1 MQGMRPA
8 RLAGFVLLGVA
19 VIAVGLGVFTLT
31 SNGASPSAQGGPPA
45 TSTSA
50 TQPPT
55 TRSSQHP
62 TTTTS
67 ARPTT
72 TTTTTTTTPA
82 APTTTKPSPTRTT
95 VVSPPNQGKPSLRS
109 TVPVRVYNNSFIKN
123 LAATAGREFRDDGFD
138 VVTTGNY
145 SQGTIPT
152 STAYYTSLPG
162 EKEVAT
168 ELGHDFGMRVL
179 PRFSGIAFA
188 SPGVIVIVTKDF
200 KGAK

>member
-8 RLAGFVLLGVA
+8 RLAGFVALGIA

-31 SNGASPSAQGGPPA
+31 SNGGSPNAQAGPPA
-45 TSTSA
+45 TASA
-50 TQPPT
+50 TQPPA
-55 TRSSQHP
+55 TRSGP
-62 TTTTS
+62 P
-67 ARPTT
+67 AATT
-72 TTTTTTTTPA
+72 TTTAAPRPTATT
-82 APTTTKPSPTRTT
+82 APTTTPRPAPTQTTT
-95 VVSPPNQGKPSLRS
+95 VVPPPQRQASGAPSPRQ

-123 LAATAGREFRDDGFD
+123 LAATAGQDFRNDGFD

-152 STAYYTSLPG
+152 TTVYYTSLPG
-162 EKEVAT
+162 EHEVAN

-188 SPGVIVIVTKDF
+188 SPGVIVIVTNDF

>member
-8 RLAGFVLLGVA
+8 RLAGFALIAVA

-31 SNGASPSAQGGPPA
+31 SNGQTPSAQGRPPA
-45 TSTSA
+45 TGTTSTTTSA
-50 TQPPT
+50 P
-55 TRSSQHP
+55 P

-67 ARPTT
+67 TTTPARPTT
-72 TTTTTTTTPA
+72 TA
-82 APTTTKPSPTRTT
+82 APTTTKPPPTRTT
-95 VVSPPNQGKPSLRS
+95 TVVPPPTQQQPPAGGPPSPRQ

-123 LAATAGREFRDDGFD
+123 LAATAGQDFRNDGFD

-145 SQGTIPT
+145 SQGNIPST
-152 STAYYTSLPG
+152 TAYYTSLPG
-162 EKEVAT
+162 EREVAT

-188 SPGVIVIVTKDF
+188 SPGVIVIVTEDF

>member
-19 VIAVGLGVFTLT
+19 VVAVGLGVFTLT
-31 SNGASPSAQGGPPA
+31 SNGESPSAQARPPA
-45 TSTSA
+45 TGSSTA
-50 TQPPT
+50 QPPT
-55 TRSSQHP
+55 GRSSTP
-62 TTTTS
+62 RTTTTTQ

-72 TTTTTTTTPA
+72 TATT
-82 APTTTKPSPTRTT
+82 APTTTKQRPTQTTT
-95 VVSPPNQGKPSLRS
+95 VVPAPAQPTGKPSLRA

-123 LAATAGREFRDDGFD
+123 LAATAGQDFRNDGFD

-152 STAYYTSLPG
+152 TTAYYTSRPG
-162 EKEVAT
+162 EHEIAN

-188 SPGVIVIVTKDF
+188 SPGVIVIVTEDF

>member
-8 RLAGFVLLGVA
+8 RLAGFVLIGVA

-31 SNGASPSAQGGPPA
+31 SNGQSPGAQGRPPVTG
-45 TSTSA
+45 TSGAS

-55 TRSSQHP
+55 SRSSATRTATP
-62 TTTTS
+62 S
-67 ARPTT
+67 PRPTT
-72 TTTTTTTTPA
+72 TTPTTKQ
-82 APTTTKPSPTRTT
+82 APTQTTT
-95 VVSPPNQGKPSLRS
+95 VVPPPRQTTGKPSLRA

-123 LAATAGREFRDDGFD
+123 LAATAGADFRADGFD

-152 STAYYTSLPG
+152 TTAYFTSAPG
-162 EKEVAT
+162 EKEVAD

-188 SPGVIVIVTKDF
+188 SPGVIVIVTEDF
-200 KGAK
+200 KGGK

>member
-1 MQGMRPA
+1 MQGMRPP

-31 SNGASPSAQGGPPA
+31 SSGESPGAQGRPPVTGTA
-45 TSTSA
+45 T

-55 TRSSQHP
+55 TRSSATRTTTPSPKP
-62 TTTTS
+62 TTT
-67 ARPTT
+67 
-72 TTTTTTTTPA
+72 A
-82 APTTTKPSPTRTT
+82 APTTTTQAPTRTT
-95 VVSPPNQGKPSLRS
+95 TVVPPPRPTTGKPSLRA

-123 LAATAGREFRDDGFD
+123 LAATAGADFRADGFD

-152 STAYYTSLPG
+152 STAYFTSAPG
-162 EKEVAT
+162 EREVAD

-200 KGAK
+200 KGGK

>member
-8 RLAGFVLLGVA
+8 RLAGFVLLAVA

-31 SNGASPSAQGGPPA
+31 SNGESPSAQGRPPVTGTSTIQPPA
-45 TSTSA
+45 T
-50 TQPPT
+50 
-55 TRSSQHP
+55 RSSAP
-62 TTTTS
+62 ATTTTTS

-72 TTTTTTTTPA
+72 TA
-82 APTTTKPSPTRTT
+82 APTTTKPPPTQTTT
-95 VVSPPNQGKPSLRS
+95 VVQPPPQQPTAKPGPRQ
-109 TVPVRVYNNSFIKN
+109 TVQVRVYNNSFIKN
-123 LAATAGREFRDDGFD
+123 LAATAGADFRNDGFN

-152 STAYYTSLPG
+152 STAYFTSAPG
-162 EKEVAT
+162 EQEVAN

-188 SPGVIVIVTKDF
+188 SPGVIVIVTEDF
-200 KGAK
+200 KGGK

>member
-1 MQGMRPA
+1 MQGMRPP
-8 RLAGFVLLGVA
+8 RLAGFALLGVA

-31 SNGASPSAQGGPPA
+31 TSGQSPSAQGRPPVTSSTTTTQPA
-45 TSTSA
+45 TTPTSA
-50 TQPPT
+50 T
-55 TRSSQHP
+55 P
-62 TTTTS
+62 TTTSS

-72 TTTTTTTTPA
+72 TA
-82 APTTTKPSPTRTT
+82 APTTTKQAPTRTT
-95 VVSPPNQGKPSLRS
+95 TVVQPPPAHAPGTPSPRH

-123 LAATAGREFRDDGFD
+123 LAATAGQDFRNDGFN

-162 EKEVAT
+162 EQEVAK

-188 SPGVIVIVTKDF
+188 SPGVIVIVTQDF